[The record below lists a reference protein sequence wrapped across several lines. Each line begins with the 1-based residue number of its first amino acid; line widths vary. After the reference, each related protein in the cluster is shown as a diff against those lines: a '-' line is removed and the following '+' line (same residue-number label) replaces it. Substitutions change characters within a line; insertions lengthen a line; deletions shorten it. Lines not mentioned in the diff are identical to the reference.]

1 MSEKK
6 DDTILN
12 IKVVTRASK
21 NELVGFSAD
30 GLLRV
35 RVTAPPVEGAANKAV
50 IKLLAEALGVAKS
63 SLEIIAGHTSTEK
76 RVRVAGLTSTQAL
89 QRLNPH
95 RVT

>member
-6 DDTILN
+6 NETILA
-12 IKVVTRASK
+12 IKVVTRASR
-21 NELVGFSAD
+21 NEIVGFSAD

-63 SLEIIAGHTSTEK
+63 NLEIIAGHTSTEK
-76 RVRVAGLTSTQAL
+76 RVRVSKLASREVGERLKMYLTT
-89 QRLNPH
+89 
-95 RVT
+95 

>member
-6 DDTILN
+6 DETIVA

-21 NELVGFSAD
+21 NELVGFAVD

-50 IKLLAEALGVAKS
+50 IKLLAEALDVAKS
-63 SLEIIAGHTSTEK
+63 KIEIVAGQTSTEK
-76 RVRVAGLTSTQAL
+76 RVRISGLTPAQVL
-89 QRLNPH
+89 DRLK
-95 RVT
+95 TISGG